1 MYMCLG
7 RRLLHSPAGRLE
19 RCLLLH
25 HRARH
30 SSLTIRYGIAWR
42 ACSGA
47 SSSRD
52 CCGRSKS
59 TTHNP
64 QSTVMVSLISLCHE
78 ISSWLMH
85 GGTRTHTRTTRRKVN
100 TRPARRQ
107 TVGQHWRGSTYCFLL
122 LLFFAADIAEGIE
135 ARRIG
140 SLRLPHTDYYGS
152 NSIRRSPSVGHLVA
166 PGRHQASSVQAT
178 PVSC

>member
-1 MYMCLG
+1 MLIIAPQSTSQ
-7 RRLLHSPAGRLE
+7 LSHD
-19 RCLLLH
+19 
-25 HRARH
+25 
-30 SSLTIRYGIAWR
+30 TIRYSMEGMQWR
-42 ACSGA
+42 VIVEGLLW
-47 SSSRD
+47 
-52 CCGRSKS
+52 KVKI
-59 TTHNP
+59 HNP